1 VIVPLP
7 KKGDLSDCSNW
18 RGIALL
24 SIPGKIVASITL
36 NRMNEAMDNV
46 LRLNRQVFAK
56 AAHVVNKSLNY
67 AKSLKRY
74 RHRTD
79 LFTLVL

>member
-1 VIVPLP
+1 M
-7 KKGDLSDCSNW
+7 
-18 RGIALL
+18 
-24 SIPGKIVASITL
+24 ASMML

-46 LRLNRQVFAK
+46 LQLNRQVFAK
-56 AAHVVNKSLNY
+56 AAHVVNKSLHY